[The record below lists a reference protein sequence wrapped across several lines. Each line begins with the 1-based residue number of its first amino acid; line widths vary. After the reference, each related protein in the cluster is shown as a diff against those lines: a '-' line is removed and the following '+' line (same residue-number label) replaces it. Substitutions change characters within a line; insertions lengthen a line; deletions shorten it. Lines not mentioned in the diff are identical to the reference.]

1 MTSFDK
7 VIIWGYPLDTHTHS
21 YIHYG
26 WLKAFKSLGYEA
38 YWFSDE
44 NYPSADVFKYTN
56 CLFITEGYADRQ
68 IPLHSSNIYL
78 VHVAVNPKKYLDS
91 GARFIDLRYNVTG
104 IKDCNYVYQLEG
116 KSLETIHPTMLYEA
130 NATDRDLNPRFRHHS
145 PLTYE
150 AIYIAWATDLLPDEI
165 EFKDRFIEPE
175 MPPVTYFIGSLV
187 GANIQDIQ
195 RFADACVQRGIRI
208 VHHDPWRNPVS
219 FKEAQEMVQR
229 SIVCPDIRGSGDPN
243 KIRMGETGTCHKSIG
258 YIPCR
263 LFKNISYGKLGMTNC
278 PRLKELF
285 GDMVILETDEAKM
298 VDVYLEKSKDKEYI
312 LKQMEW
318 VKEHHTYIRRV
329 QDLLKIVYKQ

>member
-1 MTSFDK
+1 M
-7 VIIWGYPLDTHTHS
+7 
-21 YIHYG
+21 
-26 WLKAFKSLGYEA
+26 
-38 YWFSDE
+38 
-44 NYPSADVFKYTN
+44 
-56 CLFITEGYADRQ
+56 
-68 IPLHSSNIYL
+68 
-78 VHVAVNPKKYLDS
+78 
-91 GARFIDLRYNVTG
+91 
-104 IKDCNYVYQLEG
+104 
-116 KSLETIHPTMLYEA
+116 
-130 NATDRDLNPRFRHHS
+130 
-145 PLTYE
+145 
-150 AIYIAWATDLLPDEI
+150 
-165 EFKDRFIEPE
+165 
-175 MPPVTYFIGSLV
+175 
-187 GANIQDIQ
+187 
-195 RFADACVQRGIRI
+195 
-208 VHHDPWRNPVS
+208 S